1 MFLLST
7 ALGFASQ
14 PVTEDCRLP
23 APQDACDGCTE
34 TGPGDNFIS
43 FLTLDQFKSK
53 LDEGAFDVL
62 VDVRKAEDYAV
73 GHIPGAYNAPGLAK
87 LPITDALPSNL
98 GDCTAKIVAVQCR
111 TGYLA
116 RAAGRNLQAR
126 GFE

>member
-43 FLTLDQFKSK
+43 FLNLDQFKSK
-53 LDEGAFDVL
+53 LDEGGSI
-62 VDVRKAEDYAV
+62 VDLRSS
-73 GHIPGAYNAPGLAK
+73 
-87 LPITDALPSNL
+87 ALLSERSH
-98 GDCTAKIVAVQCR
+98 A
-111 TGYLA
+111 
-116 RAAGRNLQAR
+116 
-126 GFE
+126 

>member
-43 FLTLDQFKSK
+43 FLNLDQFKSK
-53 LDEGAFDVL
+53 LDEGGSI
-62 VDVRKAEDYAV
+62 VDLRSAV
-73 GHIPGAYNAPGLAK
+73 DPTL
-87 LPITDALPSNL
+87 
-98 GDCTAKIVAVQCR
+98 
-111 TGYLA
+111 
-116 RAAGRNLQAR
+116 RAQPTS
-126 GFE
+126 

>member
-1 MFLLST
+1 MLFLIST

-53 LDEGAFDVL
+53 LDEGGSI
-62 VDVRKAEDYAV
+62 VDLRSAV
-73 GHIPGAYNAPGLAK
+73 DPTL
-87 LPITDALPSNL
+87 
-98 GDCTAKIVAVQCR
+98 
-111 TGYLA
+111 
-116 RAAGRNLQAR
+116 RAQPTS
-126 GFE
+126 

>member
-53 LDEGAFDVL
+53 LDEGGSI
-62 VDVRKAEDYAV
+62 VDLRSAV
-73 GHIPGAYNAPGLAK
+73 DPTL
-87 LPITDALPSNL
+87 
-98 GDCTAKIVAVQCR
+98 
-111 TGYLA
+111 
-116 RAAGRNLQAR
+116 RAQPTS
-126 GFE
+126 